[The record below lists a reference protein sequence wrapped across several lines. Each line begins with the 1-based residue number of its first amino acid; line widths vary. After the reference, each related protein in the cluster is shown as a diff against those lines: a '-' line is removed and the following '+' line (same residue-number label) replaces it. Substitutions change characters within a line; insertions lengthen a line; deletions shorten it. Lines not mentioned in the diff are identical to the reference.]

1 MPRKLK
7 PVLAEIIETIDGVM
21 AATSGKSLGDFK
33 ADWLL
38 RLATQRALEIIS
50 EASRHLPDDLIA
62 NEPDIPWKQIRGI
75 GNILRHEYHRI
86 ADDIIW
92 TVVVQHFR
100 ALRDAAVRLTDRID
114 E

>member
-1 MPRKLK
+1 MARKLK

-21 AATSGKSLGDFK
+21 AATDGKSLDDFK

-62 NEPDIPWKQIRGI
+62 SEPDIPWKQIRGI

-92 TVVVQHFR
+92 AVVAQHLR
-100 ALRDAAVRLTDRID
+100 SLRDAAVRLADRID